1 MEQDNR
7 TAVVSQ
13 KRIWTGR
20 VLSTIA
26 TLFMIFDGVIHTWLP
41 PFVVEGF
48 VKSGF
53 PVNTAR
59 PLGIIELVFV
69 ALYVIPRT
77 SVLGA
82 VLLTGYLG
90 GAVAVNVRMSMP
102 LFGYVLFP
110 IYVAVFF
117 WGGLYLRDDRV
128 RSIFPVR
135 R

>member
-1 MEQDNR
+1 MATSNQ

-26 TLFMIFDGVIHTWLP
+26 TLFMIFDAVVHTWVP
-41 PFVVEGF
+41 SFVAEGF

-53 PVNTAR
+53 PVSTAR
-59 PLGIIELVFV
+59 PLGIIEFLCL
-69 ALYVIPRT
+69 ALYLIPRT

-90 GAVAVNVRMSMP
+90 GAVAVNVRMLNP
-102 LFGYVLFP
+102 LFGYILFP
-110 IYVAVFF
+110 IYVALFF
-117 WGGLYLRDDRV
+117 WGGLYLRDERLA
-128 RSIFPVR
+128 SIFPVR